1 VALLSQYRQYIQNIL
16 GQHSQLD
23 PQIVGMETYTVFDT
37 VHDHY
42 QVVRVGWEGSQ
53 RLYGCLIHVDIK
65 DEKIWIQYDGTEYS
79 IAQELIDLGVPSQSI
94 VVAYHAPYA
103 RKFTEFAVG

>member
-1 VALLSQYRQYIQNIL
+1 MDKLTQYRQCIQDIL
-16 GQHSQLD
+16 RQHSQVD
-23 PQIVGMETYTVFDT
+23 SQIVGMETYTAFDT
-37 VHDHY
+37 ANDHY
-42 QVVRVGWEGSQ
+42 QVVSVGWDDGQ

>member
-1 VALLSQYRQYIQNIL
+1 M
-16 GQHSQLD
+16 
-23 PQIVGMETYTVFDT
+23 GMETYTVFDT
-37 VHDHY
+37 VYDHC
-42 QVVRVGWEGSQ
+42 QVVSVGWEGSQ

-79 IAQELIDLGVPSQSI
+79 IAQELINSGVSPQSI

-103 RKFTEFAVG
+103 RKFTKFAVG

>member
-1 VALLSQYRQYIQNIL
+1 MDKLTQYRQYIQGIL
-16 GQHSQLD
+16 EQHSQID
-23 PQIVGMETYTVFDT
+23 TQIAGMETYTVFDT
-37 VHDHY
+37 AHDHY
-42 QVVRVGWEGSQ
+42 QVVSVGWEGSQ

-65 DEKIWIQYDGTEYS
+65 NEKIWIQYDGTEYS

>member
-1 VALLSQYRQYIQNIL
+1 MQQQANSGSDFGLLYAIWNC
-16 GQHSQLD
+16 
-23 PQIVGMETYTVFDT
+23 
-37 VHDHY
+37 
-42 QVVRVGWEGSQ
+42 W
-53 RLYGCLIHVDIK
+53 DIK

-94 VVAYHAPYA
+94 VVAYHAPYS